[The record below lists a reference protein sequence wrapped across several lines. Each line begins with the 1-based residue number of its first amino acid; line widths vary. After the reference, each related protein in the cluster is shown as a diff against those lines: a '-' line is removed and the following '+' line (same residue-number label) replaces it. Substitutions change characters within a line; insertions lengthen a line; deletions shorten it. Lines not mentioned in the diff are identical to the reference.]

1 MNSILNINDLHLE
14 VRRDHIANPV
24 LSGVDLAIEIGEIHG
39 LVGNSGAGKSM
50 LAKAILGIL
59 PAATRISSGVI
70 NFDGKDIT
78 RLDRKQ
84 RRHLAS
90 RHIAMIPQDPMTSL
104 NPVRR
109 VGKQVC
115 DVLQL
120 HMGMDRG
127 KAQQE
132 TQRLLDNVQI
142 REPKTVMRM
151 YPFELSGGMR
161 QRVLIAIAFS
171 CKPELIIADEP
182 TTALD
187 VTVQRQILQLIK
199 QLQMNSATALLFI
212 SHDLGVVA
220 KICDRVSI
228 MQSGRIVE
236 CQTAES
242 LFDEPQHAYTQSLL
256 ETTSKYYRFDRGT
269 NTHSETPAEHQDHA

>member
-1 MNSILNINDLHLE
+1 MNSILKIDDLHLE
-14 VRRDHIANPV
+14 VRRDHLANSV
-24 LSGVDLAIEIGEIHG
+24 LSGVDLSIKIGEIHG

-50 LAKAILGIL
+50 LAKAVLGIL
-59 PAATRISSGVI
+59 PAATRIRNGVI

-120 HMGMDRG
+120 HMGMDRR

-132 TQRLLDNVQI
+132 TQRLLDHVQI
-142 REPKTVMRM
+142 REPETVVRK

-199 QLQMNSATALLFI
+199 QLQMNSPTALLFI

-220 KICDRVSI
+220 KICDRISI

-242 LFDEPQHAYTQSLL
+242 LFNEPQHAYTQSLL
-256 ETTSKYYRFDRGT
+256 ETISKYYRFDRDT
-269 NTHSETPAEHQDHA
+269 NPHSETPAEHNDHA

>member
-1 MNSILNINDLHLE
+1 MNSILNIEDLHLE
-14 VRRDHIANPV
+14 VRQNQLANAV
-24 LSGVDLAIEIGEIHG
+24 LSGVDLSINIGEIHG
-39 LVGNSGAGKSM
+39 LVGDSGAGKSM

-59 PAATRISSGVI
+59 STATTIRNGEIH
-70 NFDGKDIT
+70 FDGKDIT

-84 RRHLAS
+84 RRYLAS

-120 HMGMDRG
+120 HMGMNRAE
-127 KAQQE
+127 AQREAQC
-132 TQRLLDNVQI
+132 LLDQVQI
-142 REPKTVMRM
+142 REPETVMRK

-199 QLQMNSATALLFI
+199 HLQMNSATALLFI

-220 KICDRVSI
+220 KICDRISI

-236 CQTAES
+236 CQTAKS
-242 LFDEPQHAYTQSLL
+242 LFDEPQHAYTRSLL
-256 ETTSKYYRFDRGT
+256 ETTSKYYRFDRSP
-269 NTHSETPAEHQDHA
+269 NPQSEAIAEHQDHA

>member
-1 MNSILNINDLHLE
+1 MKSILNIEDLHLE
-14 VRRDHIANPV
+14 VRQNQLANTV
-24 LSGVDLAIEIGEIHG
+24 LSGVDLSIDIGEIHG
-39 LVGNSGAGKSM
+39 LVGDSGAGKSM

-59 PAATRISSGVI
+59 PAATRIRKGAI
-70 NFDGKDIT
+70 YFDGKDIT

-84 RRHLAS
+84 RRYLAS

-109 VGKQVC
+109 IGKQVC

-127 KAQQE
+127 EAQQE
-132 TQRLLDNVQI
+132 TQSLLDQVQI
-142 REPKTVMRM
+142 REPETVMRK

-199 QLQMNSATALLFI
+199 YLQMNSATALLFI

-220 KICDRVSI
+220 KICDRISI
-228 MQSGRIVE
+228 MQSGRVVE

-242 LFDEPQHAYTQSLL
+242 LFDQPQHAYTQSLL
-256 ETTSKYYRFDRGT
+256 ETTSKYYRFDRST
-269 NTHSETPAEHQDHA
+269 NPHSETVAEHQDHA

>member
-1 MNSILNINDLHLE
+1 MNSILNIDDLHLE
-14 VRRDHIANPV
+14 VRQNQLANAV
-24 LSGVDLAIEIGEIHG
+24 LSGVDLSINIGEIHG
-39 LVGNSGAGKSM
+39 LVGDSGAGKSM

-59 PAATRISSGVI
+59 PAATRIRNGVI
-70 NFDGKDIT
+70 YFDGKDIT
-78 RLDRKQ
+78 RLERKQ
-84 RRHLAS
+84 RRYLAS

-109 VGKQVC
+109 IGKQVC

-120 HMGMDRG
+120 HMGMTRG
-127 KAQQE
+127 EAQQE
-132 TQRLLDNVQI
+132 TQNLLDHVQI
-142 REPKTVMRM
+142 REPETVMRK

-199 QLQMNSATALLFI
+199 HLQMSSATALLFI

-220 KICDRVSI
+220 KICDRISI
-228 MQSGRIVE
+228 MKSGRIVE

-242 LFDEPQHAYTQSLL
+242 LFDDPQHTYTRSLL
-256 ETTSKYYRFDRGT
+256 ETTWKYYRFDRST
-269 NTHSETPAEHQDHA
+269 NPHSEITAEHQDHA

>member
-1 MNSILNINDLHLE
+1 MKPILNIDDVHLE
-14 VRRDHIANPV
+14 VRQNHLAITV
-24 LSGVDLAIEIGEIHG
+24 LSGVDLSINIGEIHG
-39 LVGNSGAGKSM
+39 LVGDSGAGKSM

-59 PAATRISSGVI
+59 PAATEIRSGEI
-70 NFDGKDIT
+70 QFDRKDIT
-78 RLDRKQ
+78 RLDRKR

-120 HMGMDRG
+120 HMGMSR
-127 KAQQE
+127 AEARQE
-132 TQRLLDNVQI
+132 TQRLLDDVQI
-142 REPKTVMRM
+142 REPETVMRK

-199 QLQMNSATALLFI
+199 HLQMNSATALLFI

-220 KICDRVSI
+220 KICDRISI

-236 CQTAES
+236 CQSAES
-242 LFDEPQHAYTQSLL
+242 LFDQPQHAYTQSLL
-256 ETTSKYYRFDRGT
+256 ETTSKYYQFD
-269 NTHSETPAEHQDHA
+269 SETPAGSHVHA

>member
-1 MNSILNINDLHLE
+1 MKPILNINDLHLE
-14 VRRDHIANPV
+14 VRQNHLANTV
-24 LSGVDLAIEIGEIHG
+24 LSGVDLSINIGEIHG
-39 LVGNSGAGKSM
+39 LVGDSGAGKSM

-59 PAATRISSGVI
+59 PTATKIRNGKIQ
-70 NFDGKDIT
+70 FDGKDIT

-120 HMGMDRG
+120 HIGMSRAE
-127 KAQQE
+127 AQQE
-132 TQRLLDNVQI
+132 TQRLLDDVQI
-142 REPKTVMRM
+142 REPETVMRK

-199 QLQMNSATALLFI
+199 HLQMNSATSLLFI

-220 KICDRVSI
+220 KICDCISI
-228 MQSGRIVE
+228 MQNGRIVE
-236 CQTAES
+236 CQSAER

-256 ETTSKYYRFDRGT
+256 ETTSKYYLFD
-269 NTHSETPAEHQDHA
+269 SETPTESQVNA